1 MLVLDLPP
9 SITSCCQSWGHK
21 GWAGTGNSLQFQR
34 ACDIRIL
41 RIYLRKMRKYILDA
55 LFPRTRQAILSAVL
69 LRPDKWWY
77 LTDLAKHI
85 GVSPSSLQRELVSL
99 VNGDLLISRRDGKRV
114 YYKINQDCPIVEEL
128 QTIFVKTSGIAD
140 VIKSC
145 LNRFGGKIEIAFV
158 YGSVARTEE
167 LSTSDVDL
175 MIIGDV
181 GLADLVP
188 DLRRAEKDL
197 GREVNP
203 TIYSSEEFLRRRKEG
218 DSFIST
224 VLSDQRIFLKG
235 TDSEL
240 EAVAR

>member
-1 MLVLDLPP
+1 
-9 SITSCCQSWGHK
+9 
-21 GWAGTGNSLQFQR
+21 
-34 ACDIRIL
+34 
-41 RIYLRKMRKYILDA
+41 MRKHILDS

-145 LNRFGGKIEIAFV
+145 LNRFGDKIDIAFV

-203 TIYSSEEFLRRRKEG
+203 TIYSPGEFLRRRKEG

-224 VLSDQRIFLKG
+224 VLSDQKIFLKG
-235 TDSEL
+235 NDSEL

>member
-1 MLVLDLPP
+1 
-9 SITSCCQSWGHK
+9 
-21 GWAGTGNSLQFQR
+21 
-34 ACDIRIL
+34 
-41 RIYLRKMRKYILDA
+41 MRKYILDA
-55 LFPRTRQAILSAVL
+55 LFPRTRQAILSTAL

-77 LTDLAKHI
+77 LTELAKHL

-114 YYKINQDCPIVEEL
+114 YYKVNQDCPIIEEL

-145 LNRFGGKIEIAFV
+145 LNSFGDKIEIAFV
-158 YGSVARTEE
+158 YGSVARMEE
-167 LSTSDVDL
+167 LSSSDVDL

-197 GREVNP
+197 DRDVNP

-235 TDSEL
+235 NDSEL

>member
-1 MLVLDLPP
+1 MSEPVY
-9 SITSCCQSWGHK
+9 
-21 GWAGTGNSLQFQR
+21 N
-34 ACDIRIL
+34 IRIL
-41 RIYLRKMRKYILDA
+41 RIYLRNMRKYILDA
-55 LFPRTRQAILSAVL
+55 LFPRTRQTILSAVL

-77 LTDLAKHI
+77 LTDLAKHL

-203 TIYSSEEFLRRRKEG
+203 TIYSSEEFLRRHKEG

-224 VLSDQRIFLKG
+224 VLSDQKIFLNG
-235 TDSEL
+235 NDSEL
-240 EAVAR
+240 EAVVR

>member
-1 MLVLDLPP
+1 
-9 SITSCCQSWGHK
+9 
-21 GWAGTGNSLQFQR
+21 
-34 ACDIRIL
+34 
-41 RIYLRKMRKYILDA
+41 MRKYILDV

-77 LTDLAKHI
+77 LTDLAKHL

-99 VNGDLLISRRDGKRV
+99 VNGDLLTSRRDGKRV

-128 QTIFVKTSGIAD
+128 QAIFVKTSGIAD

-145 LNRFGGKIEIAFV
+145 LNSFGDKIEIAFV
-158 YGSVARTEE
+158 YGSVARMEE
-167 LSTSDVDL
+167 LSSSDVDL

-224 VLSDQRIFLKG
+224 VLSDHKIFLKG
-235 TDSEL
+235 NDSEL

>member
-1 MLVLDLPP
+1 
-9 SITSCCQSWGHK
+9 
-21 GWAGTGNSLQFQR
+21 
-34 ACDIRIL
+34 
-41 RIYLRKMRKYILDA
+41 MRKYVLDA

-77 LTDLAKHI
+77 LTDLAKHL

-145 LNRFGGKIEIAFV
+145 LNSFGDKIEIAFV
-158 YGSVARTEE
+158 YGSVARMEE
-167 LSTSDVDL
+167 LSSSDVDL

-224 VLSDQRIFLKG
+224 VLSDQKIFLKG
-235 TDSEL
+235 NDSEL
-240 EAVAR
+240 EAVAL

>member
-1 MLVLDLPP
+1 
-9 SITSCCQSWGHK
+9 
-21 GWAGTGNSLQFQR
+21 
-34 ACDIRIL
+34 
-41 RIYLRKMRKYILDA
+41 MRKYILDS

-85 GVSPSSLQRELVSL
+85 GVSPSSLQRELLSL

-128 QTIFVKTSGIAD
+128 QTIFVKTSGMAD

-145 LNRFGGKIEIAFV
+145 LNTFGDKIEIAFV
-158 YGSVARTEE
+158 YGSVARMEE
-167 LSTSDVDL
+167 LSSSDVDL

-197 GREVNP
+197 GRDVNP
-203 TIYSSEEFLRRRKEG
+203 TIYSSEEFFRRRKEG

-224 VLSDQRIFLKG
+224 VLSDQKIFLKG
-235 TDSEL
+235 NDSEL